1 MVKDKQGESISD
13 QTDNKLAEILPD
25 PVHVWQEQL
34 HTSCAIVM
42 YSNHC
47 MYSLIVMYK
56 MNQRLYLEYLRE
68 REII

>member
-42 YSNHC
+42 Y
-47 MYSLIVMYK
+47 IV
-56 MNQRLYLEYLRE
+56 Q
-68 REII
+68 